1 MRCAMPITMAV
12 GPLKRP
18 KATFLLGYT
27 KEQAAQRFED
37 FLKSRVK
44 RIAHKQKVKSI
55 PVAKVLLNNNR
66 FGE

>member
-1 MRCAMPITMAV
+1 MPITMAV

-18 KATFLLGYT
+18 RATFLLGYT
-27 KEQAAQRFED
+27 KEQAAQKFED

-44 RIAHKQKVKSI
+44 RFSHKQKVKSI
-55 PVAKVLLNNNR
+55 PVAKVLLNNIR